1 MAVNASMKR
10 LMIDKAN
17 SMMVVVIG
25 FAAFVTVFS
34 LVSIKAL
41 WGQSGYQ
48 NRVINKKEKAVKQL
62 QANIAASNQ
71 LEDSFKKF
79 DQSPS
84 MLANKDN
91 NAKIVLDALPSKY
104 DFPALTT
111 SLEKM
116 LLDGGFKISGISGID
131 DEASQDSSVAGATK
145 PVEIPFALEADANYT
160 SVQNFL
166 KDIDRSI
173 RPFTLTALDLS
184 GNNNDIRIG
193 LQAKSYYQPE
203 KGVTITTETVK

>member
-1 MAVNASMKR
+1 
-10 LMIDKAN
+10 
-17 SMMVVVIG
+17 
-25 FAAFVTVFS
+25 
-34 LVSIKAL
+34 
-41 WGQSGYQ
+41 
-48 NRVINKKEKAVKQL
+48 
-62 QANIAASNQ
+62 
-71 LEDSFKKF
+71 
-79 DQSPS
+79 
-84 MLANKDN
+84 
-91 NAKIVLDALPSKY
+91 
-104 DFPALTT
+104 LTT